1 MQNEKGQ
8 TTTEYG
14 LILMIVSVA
23 IIGIMV
29 IAAGSLNELNQ
40 GTGDVVHTAVEKVLA

>member
-14 LILMIVSVA
+14 LILMIVSIAV
-23 IIGIMV
+23 IGV
-29 IAAGSLNELNQ
+29 LVVAAGSLANLYQDASNL
-40 GTGDVVHTAVEKVLA
+40 VHTAVESVSV

>member
-23 IIGIMV
+23 VVGILV
-29 IAAGSLNELNQ
+29 IAAGDLTDLYRNAANL
-40 GTGDVVHTAVEKVLA
+40 VHNVAESVSA